1 MKHGDELWPK
11 HLDYSVLGSH
21 SAEFSCD
28 TCMQG
33 ITVAE
38 SIRRYLYGSLDM
50 YDIFMTI
57 STRGGPREPQVV
69 SFTDALLMLYSSL
82 FDALLSLRA
91 SGWRY
96 FSVRKLEAD
105 QPEGVCSGA

>member
-50 YDIFMTI
+50 YDIFMTV
-57 STRGGPREPQVV
+57 STRGGPGEPQVV
-69 SFTDALLMLYSSL
+69 SFTDALLMLY
-82 FDALLSLRA
+82 
-91 SGWRY
+91 
-96 FSVRKLEAD
+96 
-105 QPEGVCSGA
+105 